1 MAGSK
6 PKKPKTAAGKPKPP
20 AGSKKS
26 TPPEAAAQ
34 PVSASAGNSAFKL
47 NDRVVEKHLTSGEH
61 SGILEDYFGEE
72 AYREL
77 RRLAREASSRS
88 VRGGPRVLII
98 PGIMGSK
105 IGKKHKLFDDTIWID
120 PIDIAAGNLTDLR
133 LNGEDTEFE
142 ALGVILF
149 AYLKLKLSLR
159 AAGYDADFYPYDWR
173 KSISLLGQELSVSLS
188 KEKTAN
194 VSIVAHSMGGLVTR
208 AAIAQKA
215 PKIKRVI
222 MLGTPNHGSFAPV
235 QVLRAVYPILRK
247 IAFIDLKHSANK
259 LVKKVFRT
267 FPSLYEMMP
276 WPEKFSALDLYSLA
290 GWPTT
295 GPAPLENMFQSA
307 RHVQQSLAPADDRF
321 CLIAGV
327 NQETVVGVHMEWDE
341 FSYDLSMEGDGTVP
355 LSLAELPGAKTYFV
369 DESHGSLPNNRQV
382 AKAVDD
388 ILATGVTSNLPDWWE
403 PSRAGF
409 TRVLHDRDFKEVEY
423 DGTRGRALS
432 LREQRQLLEE
442 LVSAVSHEEAPE
454 ISVREGVAATT
465 PKPGRFDHEFQRVVI
480 GRRYQ
485 HRLEIRLACGSI
497 TDVDARAYVLGMFRD
512 VTPAGAA
519 RAIDSLLEGTISEFI
534 TRRMF
539 NGNVGEISI
548 IPTGRHAVRSDLIA
562 FAGLGA
568 FDKFSRDVLEIVA
581 ENIIRTFLKTKVDD
595 FATVLFGGSSGKEPA
610 AVLENLLTGF
620 FRGLRDADTEHRFH
634 GITICETD
642 RKRYNAI
649 KRELYRLSSTPLFD
663 QIEVTIDEIHMPPMV
678 EKRVWGAR
686 LMERR
691 EPVYLIVR
699 CSKSEDDILSFESSV
714 LTSGTKATVVSAKK
728 EVAQSLLQQHLE
740 KISAT
745 GFTFAKLAG
754 FGQKLAGLV
763 LAPDIVAVLT
773 RFPDNQLVVVH
784 DALASLIPWE
794 TINFGGPF
802 PAATS
807 GLSRRYLADN
817 LSVAK
822 WLEQR
827 KYGPHLDVLLVV
839 NPTGDL
845 PGAADEGQRIQEL
858 FGDYTSAIKLKVLVE
873 SQARKK
879 VLLELFSSGKYD
891 VVHYAGHAY
900 FDPNSPDRSGIL
912 CSGREVLSGADLA
925 GIGNLPALMFFNA
938 CEAARVRKPQDP
950 ADPELAMPKRIQR
963 SVGLAE
969 AFLRGGVAN
978 YMGTYWPVGDAS
990 AKQFAEAFYGGLLQG
1005 NSIGQSLLEAR
1016 KEIQGHSWVDW
1027 ADYVLYG
1034 SPEFVL
1040 KIPSI

>member
-1 MAGSK
+1 MAGSN
-6 PKKPKTAAGKPKPP
+6 PKKTKTAAGKRKSP

-26 TPPEAAAQ
+26 TPPEVAAR
-34 PVSASAGNSAFKL
+34 PVSASAGGSAFKL
-47 NDRVVEKHLTSGEH
+47 KDRVVEKYLASGEH
-61 SGILEDYFGEE
+61 SGMLEDYFGEE

-105 IGKKHKLFDDTIWID
+105 IGKKRKLFDDTIWID
-120 PIDIAAGNLTDLR
+120 PFDIAAGNLTDLR
-133 LNGEDTEFE
+133 LNGLDTKFE
-142 ALGVILF
+142 ALGVILI

-173 KSISLLGQELSVSLS
+173 KSISLLGKELSVSLS
-188 KEKTAN
+188 KEKTAK

-276 WPEKFSALDLYSLA
+276 CPEKFSALDLYSLA
-290 GWPTT
+290 DWPTT

-327 NQETVVGVHMEWDE
+327 NQETVVGAHMEGDE

-355 LSLAELPGAKTYFV
+355 LALAELPGAKTYFV

-388 ILATGVTSNLPDWWE
+388 ILATGATSNLPDWWE

-409 TRVLHDRDFKEVEY
+409 TRVLHDRDFKEIDY

-442 LVSAVSHEEAPE
+442 LVSPVSHEAPE
-454 ISVREGVAATT
+454 ISTIGGVAATA
-465 PKPGRFDHEFQRVVI
+465 PKPGRFEHEFQRIVI

-485 HRLEIRLACGSI
+485 HRLEIRLAYGSI

-519 RAIDSLLEGTISEFI
+519 RAIDSLLAGTISEFI

-595 FATVLFGGSSGKEPA
+595 FATVLFGGSSGQEPA

-620 FRGLRDADTEHRFH
+620 FRGLRDADTRHSFH
-634 GITICETD
+634 GVTICETD
-642 RKRYNAI
+642 RKRYDAI

-663 QIEVTIDEIHMPPMV
+663 QIEVTIDEIHLPPMV

-691 EPVYLIVR
+691 DPVYLIVR
-699 CSKSEDDILSFESSV
+699 CSKSEDDILGFESSV
-714 LTSGTKATVVSAKK
+714 LTSGAKATVVSAKK
-728 EVAQSLLQQHLE
+728 EVTQSLLQQHLE
-740 KISAT
+740 RISAT
-745 GFTFAKLAG
+745 GFTFAKLAD
-754 FGQKLAGLV
+754 FGQKLTGLV
-763 LAPDIVAVLT
+763 LAPDIVALLT
-773 RFPDNQLVVVH
+773 RFPENQLVVVH

-794 TINFGGPF
+794 TINFGDSF
-802 PAATS
+802 PAATG

-827 KYGPHLDVLLVV
+827 KYGPQLDVLLVV
-839 NPTGDL
+839 NPTEDL
-845 PGAADEGQRIQEL
+845 PGAAAEGQRIQEL
-858 FGDYTSAIKLKVLVE
+858 FGDYTSAIKLKVLEE
-873 SQARKK
+873 SQARKN
-879 VLLELFSSGKYD
+879 VLLELFSSGRYD

-900 FDPNSPDRSGIL
+900 FDPHSPARSGIL
-912 CSGREVLSGADLA
+912 CSGHEVLSGADLA

-950 ADPELAMPKRIQR
+950 TDPELAMPKRIQR

-990 AKQFAEAFYGGLLQG
+990 AKRFAEVFYGGLLQG
-1005 NSIGQSLLEAR
+1005 NSIGQALLEAR
-1016 KEIQGHSWVDW
+1016 KEIQDQSWVDW

>member
-1 MAGSK
+1 MAKSNSK
-6 PKKPKTAAGKPKPP
+6 KAKAPDGKRQKPDGGPASTPVDDPAQPIGAP
-20 AGSKKS
+20 AGI
-26 TPPEAAAQ
+26 
-34 PVSASAGNSAFKL
+34 SAFKL
-47 NDRVVEKHLTSGEH
+47 NDREVEAALSSGEH
-61 SGILEDYFGEE
+61 SGMLEDYFGEE

-77 RRLAREASSRS
+77 RGLARQASSRS

-105 IGKKHKLFDDTIWID
+105 IGKKHKIFDDTIWID
-120 PIDIAAGNLTDLR
+120 PVDIAAGNLADLR
-133 LNGEDTEFE
+133 LNGEDTSLQ

-173 KSISLLGQELSVSLS
+173 KSISLLGQELSFSLS
-188 KEKTAN
+188 KEKTAS
-194 VSIVAHSMGGLVTR
+194 VSIVAHSMGGLVAR

-215 PKIKRVI
+215 PKIERVI

-247 IAFIDLKHSANK
+247 LAFIDLKHSANK
-259 LVKKVFRT
+259 LVEKVFRT

-295 GPAPLENMFQSA
+295 EPAPLENMFQPA
-307 RHVQQSLAPADDRF
+307 RQVQQSLAPADDRF

-327 NQETVVGVHMEWDE
+327 NQETVVGVHLQGDE
-341 FSYDLSMEGDGTVP
+341 FSYDLSIEGDGTVP
-355 LSLAELPGAKTYFV
+355 LALAELPGAKTYFV

-382 AKAVDD
+382 LRAVDD
-388 ILATGVTSNLPDWWE
+388 ILATGATSNLPARWE

-409 TRVLHDRDFKEVEY
+409 TRMLHDRDLKEIEY
-423 DGTRGRALS
+423 DGPHGRALS
-432 LREQRQLLEE
+432 LREQRQLLKE
-442 LVSAVSHEEAPE
+442 LVSAISHEAPE
-454 ISVREGVAATT
+454 ISAEEGVAATA
-465 PKPGRFDHEFQRVVI
+465 PKSGRFDHEFQRIVI

-485 HRLEIRLACGSI
+485 HRLEIRLAWGSI
-497 TDVDARAYVLGMFRD
+497 TEVDAHAYVLGMFRD

-539 NGNVGEISI
+539 TGNVGEISI

-568 FDKFSRDVLEIVA
+568 FDKFNRDVLEIVA
-581 ENIIRTFLKTKVDD
+581 ENIIRTFLKTRVDD
-595 FATVLFGGSSGKEPA
+595 FATVLFGGSSGQEPA
-610 AVLENLLTGF
+610 AVLENLLIGF
-620 FRGLRDADTEHRFH
+620 FRGLRDADVGHRFH
-634 GITICETD
+634 GITICETE

-649 KRELYRLSSTPLFD
+649 KQELYRLSSTPLFD
-663 QIEVTIDEIHMPPMV
+663 QIEVTIDEIHLPPMV

-691 EPVYLIVR
+691 EPVYLIAR
-699 CSKSEDDILSFESSV
+699 CSKSEDDIPVFESSI
-714 LTSGTKATVVSAKK
+714 LTSGAKATVVSSKK
-728 EVAQSLLQQHLE
+728 EVAQSLLQQHLDR
-740 KISAT
+740 ISAT
-745 GFTFAKLAG
+745 GFSFETLAD
-754 FGQKLAGLV
+754 FGQKLAELV
-763 LAPDIVAVLT
+763 LAPDIIALLT

-784 DALASLIPWE
+784 DAPASLIPWE

-802 PAATS
+802 PAATG
-807 GLSRRYLADN
+807 GLSRRYLAEN

-827 KYGPHLDVLLVV
+827 KYGPRLDVLLVV

-845 PGAADEGQRIQEL
+845 TGAADEGRRIQEL
-858 FGDYTSAIKLKVLVE
+858 FGDYTSAIKLKVLE
-873 SQARKK
+873 GSQARKK
-879 VLLELFSSGKYD
+879 VLLELFSSGEYD

-900 FDPNSPDRSGIL
+900 FDPLNPAGSGIL

-925 GIGNLPALMFFNA
+925 GVGNLPALMFFNA
-938 CEAARVRKPQDP
+938 CEAARVREAQDP
-950 ADPELAMPKRIQR
+950 AVPELAMPQRIQR

-978 YMGTYWPVGDAS
+978 YIGTYWPVGDTA
-990 AKQFAEAFYGGLLQG
+990 AKRFAEVFYGGLLQG

-1016 KEIQGHSWVDW
+1016 KEVQGQSWVDW

-1040 KIPSI
+1040 KIPSA